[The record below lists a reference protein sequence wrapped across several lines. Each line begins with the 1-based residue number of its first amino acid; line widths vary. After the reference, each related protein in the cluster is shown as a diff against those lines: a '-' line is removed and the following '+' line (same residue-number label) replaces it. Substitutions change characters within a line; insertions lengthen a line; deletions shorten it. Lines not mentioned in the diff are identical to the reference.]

1 MAAEESRTMR
11 ALIGIN
17 LGHSRIVEKIGEAE
31 GDLSRRSPEGGAG
44 SRALASQATA
54 QPIDKI
60 I

>member
-1 MAAEESRTMR
+1 MR
-11 ALIGIN
+11 ALIGID
-17 LGHSRIVEKIGEAE
+17 LGHYRIVEKIGEAE